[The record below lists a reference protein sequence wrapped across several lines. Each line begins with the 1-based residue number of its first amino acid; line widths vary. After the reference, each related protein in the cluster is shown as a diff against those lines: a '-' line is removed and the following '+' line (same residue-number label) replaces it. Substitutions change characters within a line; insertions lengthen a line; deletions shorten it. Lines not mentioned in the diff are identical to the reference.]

1 MLVSHNIVFEM
12 DPDRPASLSPEVH
25 RILREELG
33 FEGVIMTDDLSMG
46 AVRLYTGG
54 KSPAV
59 EAFRAGNDLLLT
71 TDLAADYDAL
81 LGAAKSGKVP
91 VVDIEASA
99 MRILKWK
106 ASKGLL

>member
-1 MLVSHNIVFEM
+1 MMVSHNIIQCM
-12 DPDRPASLSPEVH
+12 DSSRPASLSGAVH
-25 RILREELG
+25 RVLREEIG

-81 LGAAKSGKVP
+81 LGAAKCGKVP
-91 VVDIEASA
+91 VVNIETSA